1 MRVIF
6 VLFITTI
13 VIAIAFSQVT
23 SNSKK
28 SYTEE
33 YAIANKYFLEAE
45 KLSSK
50 ISYDEDLEA
59 KLNSQ
64 ALSIFKKIIPQV
76 IKDRNDSLAFFCQY
90 KAALLLN
97 YLDSIPQAK
106 KYYLNAIAI
115 KENTTQI
122 EDSFL
127 FQPLIFTA
135 RILYGQNNYD
145 SAHLYYKKAENIREK
160 YNHTLQD
167 EQRLYNGLGS
177 MYFETGNYKLAK
189 KYFEKALHLLSTSE
203 PGFKDFFITYNVN
216 VASSLVKLEK
226 YNEADS
232 IYTALLKLNTPTNE
246 IYQSIGFVNLK
257 MDNPQKALSYF
268 KKINYQ
274 TKANILLYN
283 QYGLAFMNLQKKDS
297 AEKYYNLA
305 LIENEKW
312 NANRKNTQHGITYQ
326 YIGDKC
332 LEAKQYDKA
341 ITYYQR
347 AILQFYP
354 NYNDSNKFNSP
365 TTFNG
370 IFSYINLFNS
380 LTSKANGL
388 YELFKTN
395 KKQSVLEASL
405 KTYKSAFLL
414 STYVEKTYNSDE
426 ARMFLNNIKYTIH
439 HKPIDIS
446 LQLYEQTK
454 DISFLESAYNF
465 DQLNKA
471 SVLSY
476 NVQENMLKNK
486 LNENNDLLIKETSL
500 KNLITRQV
508 LKAGQINDTFKLEKL
523 NIEIRE
529 NEISLGKIQDKI
541 KALPEYKNI
550 SAENTIP
557 NFAQLQKYLDNKT
570 AVISYHLSDLTLTT
584 FCVNKNEISY
594 TKQAIDSSFFNYI
607 FAFRNTLIN
616 FDNDQNN
623 KFYSKELF
631 NATIKPLLKN
641 NIANSKNLIIIPDDE
656 LNNIPFE
663 ALQEENDHFL
673 VEKYAV
679 SYQYS
684 TAFLVKENDKDIL
697 NSNILALA
705 PFTNKGNE
713 AFTKLLYS
721 KNEIENLQGNI
732 LLDST
737 ATKKNFLAFA
747 EKSNILHLATHT
759 IVNDSIPE
767 KSLIAFYPILNQTS
781 FENNL
786 YLQEIYNLKL
796 DNTKLVVLS
805 ACETGTGKLT
815 KGEGLMSLT
824 RAFTYAGCPNIISSL
839 WKADD
844 KSTSWIMQRF
854 YKYYK
859 DGEDAATS
867 LQNAK
872 LDYINSPEIE
882 KRFKTPN
889 YWAHLVFTG
898 VSEYNTN
905 YIKMWWLMGIFSM
918 LTITFI
924 YFKKRK
930 TAT

>member
-6 VLFITTI
+6 LLFITTI
-13 VIAIAFSQVT
+13 VIAIAFSQET
-23 SNSKK
+23 NNSKK
-28 SYTEE
+28 NYLKE
-33 YAIANKYFLEAE
+33 YAVANKFFLEAE
-45 KLSSK
+45 KLSSQLM
-50 ISYDEDLEA
+50 YDEALEA
-59 KLNSQ
+59 RLNSQ
-64 ALSIFKKIIPQV
+64 ALSIFKKIIPLAAND
-76 IKDRNDSLAFFCQY
+76 KNDSLAFFCNY
-90 KAALLLN
+90 KVALLYN
-97 YLDSIPQAK
+97 FLDSTNIAK
-106 KYYLNAIAI
+106 NYYLYAISI
-115 KENTTQI
+115 KEKTPQI
-122 EDSFL
+122 EDSLL

-135 RILYGQNNYD
+135 RILYGQSNYD
-145 SAHLYYKKAENIREK
+145 SAHLYYMKAEKIREK
-160 YNHTLQD
+160 YNHTLQN

-177 MYFETGNYKLAK
+177 MYFETGNYELAK
-189 KYFEKALHLLSTSE
+189 KYFEKALQLLSKSE
-203 PGFKDFFITYNVN
+203 PSFKDFFITYNVN
-216 VASSLVKLEK
+216 IASALVKLEK
-226 YNEADS
+226 HKEADS
-232 IYTALLKLNTPTNE
+232 IYTTLLKLNTPTNE
-246 IYQSIGFVNLK
+246 IYQSLGFVNIK
-257 MDNPQKALSYF
+257 MGNPQKALSYF

-305 LIENEKW
+305 LIENVKW
-312 NANRKNTQHGITYQ
+312 NAKRKNTQHGITYQ
-326 YIGDKC
+326 YLGDKC
-332 LEAKQYDKA
+332 IESKEYDKA
-341 ITYYQR
+341 ITYYQN

-354 NYNDSNKFNSP
+354 NYKDSNVYNSP
-365 TTFNG
+365 TIFKG

-380 LTSKANGL
+380 LTAKANGL

-395 KKQSVLEASL
+395 KKQAVLEASL
-405 KTYKSAFLL
+405 NTYKSAFLL

-426 ARMFLNNIKYTIH
+426 ARMFLNNIKYLVH
-439 HKPIDIS
+439 DKPIDIS
-446 LQLYEQTK
+446 LQLYEQSK
-454 DISFLESAYNF
+454 DISLLESAYNF

-486 LNENNDLLIKETSL
+486 LNDNNDLLIKETSL

-508 LKAGQINDTFKLEKL
+508 LKAGQINDSIKLEEI

-529 NEISLGKIQDKI
+529 NEITLGKIQDKI
-541 KALPEYKNI
+541 KALPEYKTKR
-550 SAENTIP
+550 AENIIP
-557 NFAQLQKYLDNKT
+557 NFAQLQKYLDKKT
-570 AVISYHLSDLTLTT
+570 AVLSFHLSDLTLTT
-584 FCVNKNEISY
+584 FCINKNEISY
-594 TKQAIDSSFFNYI
+594 TKQAIDSSFFKNIY
-607 FAFRNTLIN
+607 AFRNTLIN
-616 FDNDQNN
+616 FDQNHN
-623 KFYSKELF
+623 FYSKVLF

-663 ALQEENDHFL
+663 ALQDDNDHFL
-673 VEKYAV
+673 IEKYAV

-684 TAFLVKENDKDIL
+684 TAFLVKENNKDIPT
-697 NSNILALA
+697 SNILALA

-713 AFTKLLYS
+713 TFTKLLYS
-721 KNEIENLQGNI
+721 KNEIENLQGTI
-732 LLDST
+732 LLDSF
-737 ATKKNFLAFA
+737 ATKKNFLVFA
-747 EKSNILHLATHT
+747 EKSNILHMATHT

-767 KSLIAFYPILNQTS
+767 KSLIAFYLNPNQLS
-781 FENNL
+781 IENNL

-824 RAFTYAGCPNIISSL
+824 RAFTYAGCPNVISSL

-859 DGEDAATS
+859 VCEDASTS

-905 YIKMWWLMGIFSM
+905 YRKMWWLMGIFIM
-918 LTITFI
+918 LIISFL

-930 TAT
+930 TTT